1 MTGPANGAAAYSDT
15 ARARSEAENM
25 SEMTPPEL
33 VSGEDPKNPARK
45 RQTRS
50 VSTFLATAHGMLKMA
65 KRA

>member
-33 VSGEDPKNPARK
+33 VSGEDPKNPARN
-45 RQTRS
+45 RHTRR
-50 VSTFLATAHGMLKMA
+50 VSTFLATAQGMLKMA

>member
-1 MTGPANGAAAYSDT
+1 
-15 ARARSEAENM
+15 
-25 SEMTPPEL
+25 MTPPEL
-33 VSGEDPKNPARK
+33 VSGDDPKNPARK